1 VQRGTIILR
10 QESAFDLP
18 DPSRLADAAELL
30 HRASDLYEGIGVM
43 EQHISAL
50 ATYGMALS
58 LQGKKAEALTIVGT
72 AIRLAEEHRF
82 PNVQV
87 YALYQR
93 GEINY
98 DLGDYVQAQL
108 DLARASALME
118 EKEIDEYGLPVYAV
132 LGKVYEAQA
141 LTQNARDAY
150 ERALVEAKGKQE
162 QELIRMA
169 QRAEINLANLKLET
183 ASGTSYG
190 GFALALAVLIGLAI
204 GASFRFNFRHV
215 SRPLVIE
222 HAYSYLE
229 PHLISPVPRSE
240 PPSLFDRRVSYIY
253 TVLDNPESVLPYVDD
268 PFLIE
273 RIEKNDI
280 QRRSILYALA
290 AALETEQEGTTFD
303 NDPANTFGTY
313 LRKWFKKYDL
323 TYPADI
329 HGWRLYFSSPSEQN
343 PSA

>member
-1 VQRGTIILR
+1 
-10 QESAFDLP
+10 
-18 DPSRLADAAELL
+18 
-30 HRASDLYEGIGVM
+30 
-43 EQHISAL
+43 
-50 ATYGMALS
+50 
-58 LQGKKAEALTIVGT
+58 
-72 AIRLAEEHRF
+72 
-82 PNVQV
+82 
-87 YALYQR
+87 
-93 GEINY
+93 
-98 DLGDYVQAQL
+98 
-108 DLARASALME
+108 
-118 EKEIDEYGLPVYAV
+118 V